1 MLDAFVVTCHKQM
14 IPWTDLGRVRCNNAH
29 ASFVHAI
36 TAHFEA
42 DRQLTCGMGMNKV
55 QIGNG
60 RTPTVFTPWTSHAPL
75 EATSFVAESGTYSQ
89 PTYAHGGAG
98 DSWPSF
104 TFSPEQID
112 YRQAPV
118 SVPESSPS
126 TPPLLYDTVTLG
138 PIIDCSG
145 VADLILDKG
154 STPFF
159 KDKEKETTPSARI
172 ILPAAAASVTGNATA
187 IPPKLQLGPVAT
199 QNHASVATDC
209 QRLLQ
214 LGKDDQVKKSDL
226 LSAGA
231 NWEFSERVPPDPNRN
246 QASTLDKEAKSKAS
260 TEQRKIATMHEGY
273 LKNYKKDRLP
283 NVVTLQKSDHM
294 RRERDRRIALKL
306 MYKTLDSMIPKPSK
320 KSKRDR
326 TAIVDDALKYV
337 KGMQEKLEKF
347 RLKGIGVKK
356 ISTISNRLLEPEHE
370 NLLAC
375 SPAELPSRLGKLT
388 AATGAA
394 REQGTEIS
402 VITSHDERLG
412 SDSSLLME
420 PQVQVF
426 IGCGNDV
433 LISFSCKPRGNLIS
447 CVLQALEMFCLEV
460 KQYTF
465 SKILKE
471 LVHCN
476 FMTKH
481 NKASGDTPSGQM
493 IEDVLKSLLK

>member
-1 MLDAFVVTCHKQM
+1 M
-14 IPWTDLGRVRCNNAH
+14 IFSHEIHRVWHLLLGSR
-29 ASFVHAI
+29 I
-36 TAHFEA
+36 
-42 DRQLTCGMGMNKV
+42 L
-55 QIGNG
+55 
-60 RTPTVFTPWTSHAPL
+60 
-75 EATSFVAESGTYSQ
+75 
-89 PTYAHGGAG
+89 
-98 DSWPSF
+98 
-104 TFSPEQID
+104 
-112 YRQAPV
+112 YRQ
-118 SVPESSPS
+118 
-126 TPPLLYDTVTLG
+126 TN
-138 PIIDCSG
+138 
-145 VADLILDKG
+145 K
-154 STPFF
+154 F
-159 KDKEKETTPSARI
+159 KF
-172 ILPAAAASVTGNATA
+172 
-187 IPPKLQLGPVAT
+187 LQ
-199 QNHASVATDC
+199 
-209 QRLLQ
+209 
-214 LGKDDQVKKSDL
+214 
-226 LSAGA
+226 
-231 NWEFSERVPPDPNRN
+231 
-246 QASTLDKEAKSKAS
+246 
-260 TEQRKIATMHEGY
+260 
-273 LKNYKKDRLP
+273 
-283 NVVTLQKSDHM
+283 
-294 RRERDRRIALKL
+294 
-306 MYKTLDSMIPKPSK
+306 

-476 FMTKH
+476 FMTKVPTQIH
-481 NKASGDTPSGQM
+481 DP
-493 IEDVLKSLLK
+493 VLTNFFDFFQECLLPGNTD